1 MLKIIIIIIKWKDAS
16 IKQIYMQNRRE
27 DIEECEYKSQKLT
40 F

>member
-1 MLKIIIIIIKWKDAS
+1 MLKIIIKKNE
-16 IKQIYMQNRRE
+16 KMLLLKKMQNRRE